1 MLQLFKESRWQK
13 QQWLSAS
20 FQTTHHNPCTY
31 SALWNQDI
39 LIIIIFFIIA
49 KNKKYNQ
56 IFFLYY
62 LNLKVNA
69 LVCWSENFEDFLY
82 VKTHILRYILA
93 LCRPSN

>member
-1 MLQLFKESRWQK
+1 MIF
-13 QQWLSAS
+13 
-20 FQTTHHNPCTY
+20 
-31 SALWNQDI
+31 
-39 LIIIIFFIIA
+39 FFIIA

-82 VKTHILRYILA
+82 VKTRILRYILA
-93 LCRPSN
+93 LCRPSNQMKIKLIVNCMGFPFTFFPCMGIKMTEA

>member
-1 MLQLFKESRWQK
+1 M
-13 QQWLSAS
+13 
-20 FQTTHHNPCTY
+20 
-31 SALWNQDI
+31 
-39 LIIIIFFIIA
+39 IFFIIA

-82 VKTHILRYILA
+82 VKTRILRYILA

>member
-1 MLQLFKESRWQK
+1 M
-13 QQWLSAS
+13 
-20 FQTTHHNPCTY
+20 
-31 SALWNQDI
+31 
-39 LIIIIFFIIA
+39 IFFIIA

-69 LVCWSENFEDFLY
+69 LVCWSENFEAFLY